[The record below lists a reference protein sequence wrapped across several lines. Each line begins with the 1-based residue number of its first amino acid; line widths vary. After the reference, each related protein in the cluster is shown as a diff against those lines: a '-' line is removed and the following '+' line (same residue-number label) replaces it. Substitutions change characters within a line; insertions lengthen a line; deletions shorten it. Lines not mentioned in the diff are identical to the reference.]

1 MHNYVYDHTKL
12 WLLSSKQLFLLS
24 VVMYVCIFY
33 GYVQLEHLVSD
44 GTDWVAI
51 HWPQLM
57 TLMFAS
63 GTAE

>member
-1 MHNYVYDHTKL
+1 M
-12 WLLSSKQLFLLS
+12 
-24 VVMYVCIFY
+24 
-33 GYVQLEHLVSD
+33 SD

-63 GTAE
+63 GTAGQVTLCICIFTNISKNSSNMY